1 VSEDAIW
8 EEYQREEQAIA
19 RFANGETHVKVIK
32 TDVEM
37 IGTDVLNWMRGLTK
51 LGYLPRVTCIVT
63 NCDLEDACTHDKR
76 NDAPSHFDCLLA
88 ATRR

>member
-51 LGYLPRVTCIVT
+51 LG
-63 NCDLEDACTHDKR
+63 
-76 NDAPSHFDCLLA
+76 
-88 ATRR
+88 